1 MFSTR
6 LRNFFLLST
15 AGLPTTSI
23 VSSYT
28 TVLSYMKQYAARF
41 HQPASFC
48 SAQLD
53 VRGGRY
59 VLYAAALIASPVYLA
74 FVREGSAGHGDG
86 ATDASRQPRT
96 PNGAA
101 AIPESIWRYRRSD
114 GAVIAIQ
121 IFPTRLPTPPR
132 RPDTAALPQS

>member
-1 MFSTR
+1 
-6 LRNFFLLST
+6 
-15 AGLPTTSI
+15 
-23 VSSYT
+23 
-28 TVLSYMKQYAARF
+28 MKQYAARF
-41 HQPASFC
+41 NQPASFC

-121 IFPTRLPTPPR
+121 IVATRLATPPVITDIGALHQFATSPASSSPSCGPPMETSALIPTM
-132 RPDTAALPQS
+132 RPRK